1 MSSQR
6 FEGVLVPVIT
16 PFNEDLS
23 PDTEAYV
30 THCKWMLE
38 QGVDGLAIFGTT
50 SEANSLTVN
59 ERIQLLD
66 ALVEND
72 VPANKLMPGTGAC
85 SIIDA
90 SVLTTHAVKHGCGG
104 VLMLPPFY
112 YKAVDTEGLKLDYQQ
127 VKQF

>member
-50 SEANSLTVN
+50 SEV
-59 ERIQLLD
+59 
-66 ALVEND
+66 
-72 VPANKLMPGTGAC
+72 
-85 SIIDA
+85 
-90 SVLTTHAVKHGCGG
+90 
-104 VLMLPPFY
+104 
-112 YKAVDTEGLKLDYQQ
+112 
-127 VKQF
+127 

>member
-50 SEANSLTVN
+50 SEANSLTIN

-85 SIIDA
+85 
-90 SVLTTHAVKHGCGG
+90 
-104 VLMLPPFY
+104 
-112 YKAVDTEGLKLDYQQ
+112 
-127 VKQF
+127 